1 MEASPHAIAACLMA
15 PQDTDLRNDLVKV
28 NVLAVIF
35 HSTQDKIGLV
45 KMAEAMP
52 ASIKGAQP
60 IRFENSGHGLFSDSR
75 NPLLVYERS
84 TIPLDDAQGGTGLA
98 LSKMSASQPRRL

>member
-15 PQDTDLRNDLVKV
+15 PQDTDLRNDLAKV

-52 ASIKGAQP
+52 ASIKGV
-60 IRFENSGHGLFSDSR
+60 S
-75 NPLLVYERS
+75 V
-84 TIPLDDAQGGTGLA
+84 
-98 LSKMSASQPRRL
+98 SAPPPVRLPCMR